1 MADIVTNVFVFIGVY
16 YFIAIIWR
24 VIEVTKIG
32 RIEVKTEHT
41 IICWILSIIIMI
53 ALHLWRTW

>member
-41 IICWILSIIIMI
+41 IICWILSMFMMA
-53 ALHLWRTW
+53 ALYLWRI

>member
-24 VIEVTKIG
+24 VIEVAKIG
-32 RIEVKTEHT
+32 RVEVKTEHT
-41 IICWILSIIIMI
+41 IICWMLSMVMMA
-53 ALHLWRTW
+53 ALHLWRI